1 MDVEAKLKSKEWSKD
16 NVTVLQPKKSVGND
30 DNIAGGKKI
39 KQKKQDVIILK
50 IETLIGSE

>member
-1 MDVEAKLKSKEWSKD
+1 VDVEAKLKSKEWSKD